1 MWRNRRWVRLRIQ
14 ATVGYVE
21 LGGATEVLAPADAV
35 HPDASMEELVSILSP
50 AMFRVAKSIVGD
62 RALAEDVVQ
71 DALLRVW
78 QHRADYRGDAPL
90 KNWVLRITHNCAV
103 SALRKRRDD
112 VRDPAVL
119 PEGEAPITSDIERSV
134 AGRAAVDDLWLALD
148 RLDEVSRTIVV
159 LREVERLSYEEISEV
174 LNLPLPTIKTRLF
187 RARRILSDHLK
198 EWR

>member
-1 MWRNRRWVRLRIQ
+1 MNLEPSAVEWP
-14 ATVGYVE
+14 APVGAGTTLVDP
-21 LGGATEVLAPADAV
+21 VPPVPADAV
-35 HPDASMEELVSILSP
+35 DPNATMEELIGILSP
-50 AMFRVAKSIVGD
+50 AMFRVAQSIVGD

-78 QHRADYRGDAPL
+78 QHRDDYRGDAPL

-103 SALRKRRDD
+103 SALRKRRDE

-119 PEGEAPITSDIERSV
+119 PEVEGAPSGDIERSV
-134 AGRAAVDDLWLALD
+134 AGKAAVAELWDALD
-148 RLDEVSRTIVV
+148 LLDETSRTIVV
-159 LREVERLSYEEISEV
+159 LREVERLSYEEIGEV

-187 RARRILSDHLK
+187 RARRVLSEQLK